1 MVFVLT
7 YVMTLHYAQNCERMR
22 LGARATG
29 GGVVLYTC
37 TVPAG
42 SILGLLTTILEVG

>member
-22 LGARATG
+22 LGARAMG
-29 GGVVLYTC
+29 GGVVRIHTEAHRS
-37 TVPAG
+37 VK
-42 SILGLLTTILEVG
+42 LGC